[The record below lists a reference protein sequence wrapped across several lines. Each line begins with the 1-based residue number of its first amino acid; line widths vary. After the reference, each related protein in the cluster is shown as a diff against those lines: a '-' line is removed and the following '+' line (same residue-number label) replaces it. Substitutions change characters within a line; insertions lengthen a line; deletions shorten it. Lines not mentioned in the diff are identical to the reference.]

1 MIPNIKASEQV
12 AVLGAISPSSQTAGA
27 LTSSWVSAANFNK
40 LLAIIATGV
49 LGASATV
56 DAKFQQA
63 TDGTGTGAKDVSG
76 AALTQIVKASGD
88 NVQAEIN
95 LDPQQLDV
103 ANGFAYVQLS
113 VTVGTAASLTAA
125 LLLGFTPRF
134 APASDANATSVK
146 QIVG

>member
-1 MIPNIKASEQV
+1 MIPNIKATEQ
-12 AVLGAISPSSQTAGA
+12 AAILGVIAPSSQAVGA
-27 LTSSWVSAANFNK
+27 LTSGWVSVANFNK
-40 LLAIIATGV
+40 LLALIATGV
-49 LGASATV
+49 LGAAATV

-63 TDGTGTGAKDVSG
+63 TDAVGTNAKDVSG
-76 AALTQIVKASGD
+76 AAITQIVKATGD

-103 ANGFAYVQLS
+103 SNGFAYVQLS
-113 VTVGTAASLTAA
+113 VTVGAAASLTAA

-134 APASDANATSVK
+134 APASDFNAASVK

>member
-12 AVLGAISPSSQTAGA
+12 AVLGVVAPSSQAAGA
-27 LTSSWVSAANFNK
+27 LTSAWVSAANFNK
-40 LLAIIATGV
+40 LLGLIQTGV

-63 TDGTGTGAKDVSG
+63 KDGSGTGAKDVTG
-76 AALTQIVKASGD
+76 AAVTQIVKATGD

-103 ANGFAYVQLS
+103 EGGFGYVQLS

-134 APASDANATSVK
+134 APSSDANAASVK
-146 QIVG
+146 QIVA

>member
-1 MIPNIKASEQV
+1 
-12 AVLGAISPSSQTAGA
+12 
-27 LTSSWVSAANFNK
+27 VSVANFNK
-40 LLAIIATGV
+40 LLALIATGV
-49 LGASATV
+49 LGAAATV

-63 TDGTGTGAKDVSG
+63 TDAVGTNAKDVSG
-76 AALTQIVKASGD
+76 AAITQIVKATGD

-103 ANGFAYVQLS
+103 SNGFAYVQLS
-113 VTVGTAASLTAA
+113 VTVGAAASLTAA

-134 APASDANATSVK
+134 APASDFNAASVK

>member
-12 AVLGAISPSSQTAGA
+12 AVLGAITPSSQGAGA
-27 LTSSWVSAANFNK
+27 LTTSWISVANFNK
-40 LLAIIATGV
+40 LLGLIQTGV

-63 TDGTGTGAKDVSG
+63 TDSSGTNAKDVSG
-76 AALTQIVKASGD
+76 AALTQIVKATGD

-103 ANGFAYVQLS
+103 ANGFAFVQLS